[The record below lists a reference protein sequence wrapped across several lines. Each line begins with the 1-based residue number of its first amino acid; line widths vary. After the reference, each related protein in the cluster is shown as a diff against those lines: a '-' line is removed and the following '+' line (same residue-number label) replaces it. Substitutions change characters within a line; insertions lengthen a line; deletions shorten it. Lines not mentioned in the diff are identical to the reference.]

1 MSEQAYVMA
10 IPAEASLGSPIG
22 GALGKLWKGASNR
35 EQVRRA
41 VEDHSHRQPTAGPV
55 GRPEIVTKEEL
66 LPETSVT
73 EIPEAGTEVAQPLSN
88 TANVAAS
95 PEAILFKDFL
105 SGDDEAFT
113 KLFKAHNQRIFAY
126 CYKML
131 GSEEQAQDVAQEV
144 WEKVIDLR
152 KEPPLVENP
161 VGFLMRITRNKCLD
175 VIKLRKNN
183 SSLSDLDD
191 HQHPYEEEH
200 ESSDEEEIVL
210 RALERLP
217 DEQREVL
224 VLNIYS
230 GYRFDEIAGML
241 GKSPDAIWAR
251 ASRGRAALRIM
262 VLEAM
267 SGKGLSNRYKDTGK
281 SAKAAAS
288 PKKGKEEVA

>member
-1 MSEQAYVMA
+1 MSEQAYVMT
-10 IPAEASLGSPIG
+10 IPAES
-22 GALGKLWKGASNR
+22 ALTGRFWQGASNGGA
-35 EQVRRA
+35 VRQA
-41 VEDHSHRQPTAGPV
+41 VEEKGHRQSKARPE
-55 GRPEIVTKEEL
+55 GRPEIVTKEEIL
-66 LPETSVT
+66 TETNVSAASAEHLATPAIADNAVA
-73 EIPEAGTEVAQPLSN
+73 AGS
-88 TANVAAS
+88 AS

-105 SGDDEAFT
+105 SGDDAAFT
-113 KLFKAHNQRIFAY
+113 TLFKAHNQRIFAY

-191 HQHPYEEEH
+191 HQHPFEEER
-200 ESSDEEEIVL
+200 ETSDEEEIVL

-230 GYRFDEIAGML
+230 GYRFDEIAEML

-251 ASRGRAALRIM
+251 ASRGRAALRKM

-281 SAKAAAS
+281 NAANKAS
-288 PKKGKEEVA
+288 KGREEVA

>member
-1 MSEQAYVMA
+1 MT
-10 IPAEASLGSPIG
+10 IPAEA
-22 GALGKLWKGASNR
+22 ALGGRFWKGASNGGA
-35 EQVRRA
+35 VRKA
-41 VEDHSHRQPTAGPV
+41 VEDKSHRQPKASPNGPA
-55 GRPEIVTKEEL
+55 ETVTKEEL
-66 LPETSVT
+66 LPETEVT
-73 EIPEAGTEVAQPLSN
+73 ASSTEHLATEPLTVDPVAAGS
-88 TANVAAS
+88 AS

-105 SGDDEAFT
+105 AGDDAAFT
-113 KLFKAHNQRIFAY
+113 QLFKAHNQRIFAY

-191 HQHPYEEEH
+191 HQHPYEEER
-200 ESSDEEEIVL
+200 ETSDEEEIVL
-210 RALERLP
+210 RALEKLP
-217 DEQREVL
+217 AEQREVL

-230 GYRFDEIAGML
+230 GYRFDEIAEML

-251 ASRGRAALRIM
+251 ASRGRAALRKM
-262 VLEAM
+262 VMEAM
-267 SGKGLSNRYKDTGK
+267 SGKGLSNRYRDTGK
-281 SAKAAAS
+281 TAARSAA
-288 PKKGKEEVA
+288 KGKEEVA

>member
-1 MSEQAYVMA
+1 MSEQAYAMT
-10 IPAEASLGSPIG
+10 IPAESTLAGRFWA
-22 GALGKLWKGASNR
+22 GATNR
-35 EQVRRA
+35 SAVRKA
-41 VEDHSHRQPTAGPV
+41 VDGESHRQPNASPS
-55 GRPEIVTKEEL
+55 GRPETVTNEEL
-66 LPETSVT
+66 LSEPAISASASEHLAT
-73 EIPEAGTEVAQPLSN
+73 QPL
-88 TANVAAS
+88 AVDVAAGSPS

-105 SGDDEAFT
+105 SGDDAAFT

-191 HQHPYEEEH
+191 HQHPFEEER

-210 RALERLP
+210 RALEKLP

-230 GYRFDEIAGML
+230 GYRFDEIAEML

-251 ASRGRAALRIM
+251 ASRGRAALRKM

-267 SGKGLSNRYKDTGK
+267 SGKGLSNRYKDTAK
-281 SAKAAAS
+281 NPAKAG
-288 PKKGKEEVA
+288 KGKEEVA

>member
-1 MSEQAYVMA
+1 MSEQAYVMT
-10 IPAEASLGSPIG
+10 IPAES
-22 GALGKLWKGASNR
+22 ALGGRFWQGASNGGA
-35 EQVRRA
+35 VRKA
-41 VEDHSHRQPTAGPV
+41 VEEKSHRQSKARPD

-66 LPETSVT
+66 LTETNVPASSAEHLAT
-73 EIPEAGTEVAQPLSN
+73 PGIA
-88 TANVAAS
+88 TAAPVGS
-95 PEAILFKDFL
+95 STPEAILFKDFL
-105 SGDDEAFT
+105 SGDDAAFT
-113 KLFKAHNQRIFAY
+113 TLFKAHNQRIFAY

-191 HQHPYEEEH
+191 HQHPFEEER

-210 RALERLP
+210 RALEKLP

-230 GYRFDEIAGML
+230 GYRFDEIAEML

-251 ASRGRAALRIM
+251 ASRGRAALRKM

-281 SAKAAAS
+281 NAASSNAKAG
-288 PKKGKEEVA
+288 KGKEEVA

>member
-1 MSEQAYVMA
+1 MSEQAYVMT
-10 IPAEASLGSPIG
+10 IPAEA
-22 GALGKLWKGASNR
+22 ALTGRFWQGASNGGA
-35 EQVRRA
+35 VRKA
-41 VEDHSHRQPTAGPV
+41 VEEKSHRQSKARPE

-66 LPETSVT
+66 LTETNVSASSAEHLATPAIAVN
-73 EIPEAGTEVAQPLSN
+73 EVAAGS
-88 TANVAAS
+88 AS

-105 SGDDEAFT
+105 SGDDAAFT

-191 HQHPYEEEH
+191 HQHPFEEER

-230 GYRFDEIAGML
+230 GYRFDEIAEML

-251 ASRGRAALRIM
+251 ASRGRAALRKM

-281 SAKAAAS
+281 NTTAKAA
-288 PKKGKEEVA
+288 KGKEEVA

>member
-1 MSEQAYVMA
+1 MSEQAYVMT
-10 IPAEASLGSPIG
+10 IPAEA
-22 GALGKLWKGASNR
+22 ALTGRFWQGASNGGA
-35 EQVRRA
+35 VRKA
-41 VEDHSHRQPTAGPV
+41 VEEKSHRQSKARPD

-66 LPETSVT
+66 QSETDVNANSAEHLATPSIAADPVA
-73 EIPEAGTEVAQPLSN
+73 AGP
-88 TANVAAS
+88 AS

-105 SGDDEAFT
+105 SGDDAAFT

-191 HQHPYEEEH
+191 HQHPFEEER
-200 ESSDEEEIVL
+200 ETSDEEEIVL
-210 RALERLP
+210 RALEKLP

-230 GYRFDEIAGML
+230 GYRFDEIAEML

-251 ASRGRAALRIM
+251 ASRGRAALRKM

-281 SAKAAAS
+281 STAKAA
-288 PKKGKEEVA
+288 KGKEEVA

>member
-1 MSEQAYVMA
+1 MSEQAYAMT
-10 IPAEASLGSPIG
+10 IPAEA
-22 GALGKLWKGASNR
+22 ALGGRFWKGASNGGA
-35 EQVRRA
+35 VRKA
-41 VEDHSHRQPTAGPV
+41 VEEKSHRQPKAGPV
-55 GRPEIVTKEEL
+55 GREEIVTKEEL
-66 LPETSVT
+66 LPETDVT
-73 EIPEAGTEVAQPLSN
+73 ASQTEHIATEPLTVDPVAVGS
-88 TANVAAS
+88 AS

-105 SGDDEAFT
+105 SGDDAAFT
-113 KLFKAHNQRIFAY
+113 TLFKAHNQRIFAY

-200 ESSDEEEIVL
+200 QGSEEEEIVL
-210 RALERLP
+210 RALEKLP
-217 DEQREVL
+217 EEQREVL

-230 GYRFDEIAGML
+230 GYRFDEIAEML

-251 ASRGRAALRIM
+251 ASRGRAALRKM
-262 VLEAM
+262 VMEAM
-267 SGKGLSNRYKDTGK
+267 SGKGLSNRYRDTSKTAMK
-281 SAKAAAS
+281 SAA
-288 PKKGKEEVA
+288 KGKEEVA